1 MFVSLFNKAAA
12 LHACNFTIKRVQHRH
27 FPVKFVKFVRTPI
40 LKNICER
47 LLLSSVNFEIM
58 NWAEKCKCTR
68 MKFSSKDFSS
78 GTRLNTNTFIK
89 IQPKYTKR
97 WKQNSAI
104 KLLLETLLFAIK
116 MCTGFTIDVIW
127 VNTKVW
133 SVKDLPVLLTTE
145 WRTSQKWSPS
155 NC

>member
-12 LHACNFTIKRVQHRH
+12 LHTCNFTIKRVQHRH

-58 NWAEKCKCTR
+58 NWTQKCRCTR

-78 GTRLNTNTFIK
+78 GTQLNTNTFIK

-104 KLLLETLLFAIK
+104 NLLLETLLFAIK
-116 MCTGFTIDVIW
+116 MCTGFTIDVLW
-127 VNTKVW
+127 MNTKLC
-133 SVKDLPVLLTTE
+133 SV
-145 WRTSQKWSPS
+145 TSEPTQISSKRV
-155 NC
+155 

>member
-27 FPVKFVKFVRTPI
+27 LPVKFVKFVRTPI

-58 NWAEKCKCTR
+58 NWTQKYKCTR

-78 GTRLNTNTFIK
+78 GTQLNTNTFVK
-89 IQPKYTKR
+89 IQSNCTKR

-104 KLLLETLLFAIK
+104 KLLLVTLLFAIK
-116 MCTGFTIDVIW
+116 MCTGFTINVLW
-127 VNTKVW
+127 MNTKLC
-133 SVKDLPVLLTTE
+133 SV
-145 WRTSQKWSPS
+145 TSEPIQISSKRV
-155 NC
+155 